1 MKYISEFNLFLIC
14 RPSRAI
20 AECYKCPC
28 DAWLVPN
35 DLLSGPGIVKQ
46 VTTYT
51 LSIVVLIIC
60 VNDTDYCFVIENGYF
75 LAQN

>member
-1 MKYISEFNLFLIC
+1 MEPKPEFPNLHRLRGQIKSLTNKPDYIL
-14 RPSRAI
+14 
-20 AECYKCPC
+20 
-28 DAWLVPN
+28 
-35 DLLSGPGIVKQ
+35 KQ

-51 LSIVVLIIC
+51 LSIVVLIIY

>member
-1 MKYISEFNLFLIC
+1 MEPKPEFPNLHRLRGHIK
-14 RPSRAI
+14 SLTNKHD
-20 AECYKCPC
+20 YN
-28 DAWLVPN
+28 L
-35 DLLSGPGIVKQ
+35 KQ